1 MKSIHIIFL
10 LIISMAMACHNHEH
24 DHSQTDD
31 HADSHN
37 HGRSHS
43 HDHDHGH
50 DHDDVKLFLEA
61 YSDSYE
67 VFAEAD
73 PLSVGSPSEVLVHI
87 TKIQDFKPL
96 QEGRITANLVSG
108 NQATGQT
115 LEAPD
120 RPGIYRFTIIPEV
133 AGQAQLEI
141 IINIDGEED
150 ILQTE
155 PIHVSTNAHAAIH
168 VAEDMMPHVAG
179 AVVFTKE
186 QSWAVDF
193 ATGVVSKQRFGPVIK
208 TVGEVQ
214 PARGDETVL
223 TASTSGIIRF
233 AGNNLYEGYHLKE
246 KAPLLYIHGEALAEG
261 NAAIRFQEAK
271 NNFERAEADFNRI
284 KELAANKI
292 VSERELLQAQNTY
305 QNALTVYENMR
316 QHFSASGQTIVSPW
330 AGYLKEVF
338 VNEGQFVTI
347 GQPLVSIARNRD
359 MVVRAEVQQQYA
371 GVLNH
376 IEDVHIGIK
385 GQQTQHLSSYGGKV
399 LSVARNLNPA
409 TNMLAVHLLVT
420 ANDNMIPGSLI
431 DVYLKVTSPDS
442 LLIVPNSALVEEQGN
457 YFVFVQIHPESFEKR
472 QVQIGQSDGI
482 YSAINRGLSERDRIV
497 TKGAIM
503 VKMAAAS
510 GDLDPHA
517 GHIH

>member
-1 MKSIHIIFL
+1 
-10 LIISMAMACHNHEH
+10 MACHNHEH
-24 DHSQTDD
+24 DQD
-31 HADSHN
+31 
-37 HGRSHS
+37 HS

-61 YSDSYE
+61 YSDAYE

-73 PLSVGSPSEVLVHI
+73 PLSVGNPSEILVHI
-87 TKIQDFKPL
+87 TKLQDFKPL
-96 QEGRITANLVSG
+96 EEGRVTVSLVLG
-108 NQATGQT
+108 NQATRQT
-115 LEAPD
+115 LETPD
-120 RPGIYRFTIIPEV
+120 RPGIYRFMITPEL
-133 AGQAQLEI
+133 AGQARLQV

-150 ILQTE
+150 ILETE
-155 PIHVSTNAHAAIH
+155 PLHVSSNAHAAIH
-168 VAEDMMPHVAG
+168 MAEDMMPHIAG

-193 ATGVVSKQRFGPVIK
+193 ATGEVSKQRFGPVIK
-208 TVGEVQ
+208 TVGEVL
-214 PARGDETVL
+214 PARGNEKVL

-271 NNFERAEADFNRI
+271 NNFERAEADYNRI

-316 QHFSASGQTIVSPW
+316 QHFSESGQTIVSPW

-338 VNEGQFVTI
+338 VNEGQFVAI
-347 GQPLVSIARNRD
+347 GQPLVSVARNRD
-359 MVVRAEVQQQYA
+359 MVIRAEVQQQYA
-371 GVLNH
+371 NILNH
-376 IEDVHIGIK
+376 IEGVHIGIE
-385 GQQTQHLSSYGGKV
+385 GQQMQHLDSYNGKV
-399 LSVARNLNPA
+399 LSVSRNLNPA
-409 TNMLAVHLLVT
+409 TNMLAVHIQVT
-420 ANDNMIPGSLI
+420 ASDNMIPGSLI
-431 DVYLKVTSPDS
+431 DVYLKATSPDS
-442 LLIVPNSALVEEQGN
+442 LLIVPNSALIEQQGN

-472 QVQIGQSDGI
+472 QVHIGQSDGI
-482 YSAINRGLSERDRIV
+482 HTAVTRGLEEGERIV
-497 TKGAIM
+497 TTGAIM